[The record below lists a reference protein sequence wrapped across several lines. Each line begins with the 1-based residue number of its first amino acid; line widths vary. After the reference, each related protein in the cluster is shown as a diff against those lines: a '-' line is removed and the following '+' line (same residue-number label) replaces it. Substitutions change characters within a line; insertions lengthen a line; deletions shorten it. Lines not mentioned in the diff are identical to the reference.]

1 MTFIVVPFPSDVPP
15 QETEYH
21 CHEAPVPNVP
31 PLNVKAEV
39 EPGQISDGSADAEP
53 AAPDIVLSVT
63 VV

>member
-39 EPGQISDGSADAEP
+39 EPGQISDGLPDADEECR
-53 AAPDIVLSVT
+53 
-63 VV
+63 